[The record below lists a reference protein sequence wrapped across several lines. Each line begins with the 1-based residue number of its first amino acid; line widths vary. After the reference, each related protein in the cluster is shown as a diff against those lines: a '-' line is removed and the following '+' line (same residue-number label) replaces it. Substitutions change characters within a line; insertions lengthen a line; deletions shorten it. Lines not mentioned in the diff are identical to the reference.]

1 MAEDKWLRIMEMVFG
16 LVNEIDTA
24 LNEVDA
30 DPLEVIGEDD
40 HGSPEDWG
48 EPQDNDMQLL
58 DVCLVCGVCT
68 ADLAYHLDHNIECAQ
83 ALRYV

>member
-1 MAEDKWLRIMEMVFG
+1 MAEDKWIRIMEMVFG

-30 DPLEVIGEDD
+30 EPINSIGMDD
-40 HGSPEDWG
+40 HGEPNDWG

-68 ADLAYHLDHNIECAQ
+68 ADLSYHLDHNIECAQ